1 MQARLT
7 LRAEEYFREVESFFC
22 ALREEKGMEVLKV
35 INNSFVSAYD
45 KEGKEVVIMGK
56 GIGFGTK
63 PGRKIDEKIIEKIFR
78 IEDSKEGTKFQELLR
93 NIPMEHMRLTSDIID
108 YAKTKYGK
116 HLNESIYIA
125 LTDHINFAIE
135 RYHKGMKFVNPLLME
150 VKQFYKSEYL
160 IGDYAIQLI
169 KKETG
174 IMFDESEAASIAL
187 HIVNAEYNT
196 KIGEAMKI
204 TTMIQEILDEVK
216 ECFHFHLD
224 EESLHYSRFVSHVKF
239 LCQRIMKK
247 ELLNCMD
254 EKIIEMVKENYP
266 REYDC
271 SKKIGSFIRDKY
283 DYEVTNEELMYL
295 AIHIKRM
302 RDVSLEH

>member
-1 MQARLT
+1 
-7 LRAEEYFREVESFFC
+7 
-22 ALREEKGMEVLKV
+22 MEVLKV

-45 KEGKEVVIMGK
+45 TEGKEVVIMGK

-63 PGRKIDEKIIEKIFR
+63 PGKKIDEKIIEKIFR

-93 NIPMEHMRLTSDIID
+93 NLPMEHMRLTSDIID

-160 IGDYAIQLI
+160 IGDYAVQLI

-174 IMFDESEAASIAL
+174 ILFDESEAASIAL

-196 KIGEAMKI
+196 KMGEAMKI
-204 TTMIQEILDEVK
+204 TTMIQEILDKVK
-216 ECFHFHLD
+216 ECFQFRLD

-254 EKIIEMVKENYP
+254 EKIVEMVKENYP
-266 REYDC
+266 EEYDC
-271 SKKIGSFIRDKY
+271 SKKIGSFIHDKY

-302 RDVSLEH
+302 RDASLEH